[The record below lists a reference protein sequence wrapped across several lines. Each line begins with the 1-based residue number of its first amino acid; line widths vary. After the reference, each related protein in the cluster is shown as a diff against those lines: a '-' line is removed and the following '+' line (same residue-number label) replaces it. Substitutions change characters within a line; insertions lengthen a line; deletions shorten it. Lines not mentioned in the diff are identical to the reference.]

1 MSSCDGWEYA
11 VACPPAMSM
20 DATGGALSHS
30 ASLLNDLDNDE
41 SPPPGF
47 QSVWQSMADDG
58 L

>member
-1 MSSCDGWEYA
+1 MSNMDNL
-11 VACPPAMSM
+11 PPLGF
-20 DATGGALSHS
+20 GGELE
-30 ASLLNDLDNDE
+30 NEDE